1 MKVADVVCLITQ
13 APIPG
18 NDSLYA
24 QMMVAYQ
31 QMVSSLPVPIT
42 VLVLSFAFSCLS
54 CFLQIGI
61 VIDEPHSLIS
71 YIFLVYYS
79 YIVMKGHLVT
89 KLLLQYQL
97 L

>member
-31 QMVSSLPVPIT
+31 QMVSALPVPN
-42 VLVLSFAFSCLS
+42 
-54 CFLQIGI
+54 
-61 VIDEPHSLIS
+61 IS
-71 YIFLVYYS
+71 IFLCIFPVCHVFFY
-79 YIVMKGHLVT
+79 
-89 KLLLQYQL
+89 KLAL
-97 L
+97 

>member
-31 QMVSSLPVPIT
+31 QMVSALLVPNIST
-42 VLVLSFAFSCLS
+42 ILSFAF
-54 CFLQIGI
+54 FL
-61 VIDEPHSLIS
+61 
-71 YIFLVYYS
+71 F
-79 YIVMKGHLVT
+79 VMFFTNWH
-89 KLLLQYQL
+89 YN
-97 L
+97 